1 MYTMNREVIAPED
14 RTSLASRKWSPL
26 KSGVTGATGM
36 IKSDLAREDSFR
48 SLDDSAFAP
57 ELVMARS
64 NFVDADEK
72 VQLAAENYRLLC
84 TRIFQVARSLKS
96 KVFLVTSAV
105 PSEGK
110 TLTAA
115 NLAFGLSRVESK
127 RVLLVELDLRHPSV
141 HRLLGLRRSETDM
154 SFLEHDNDWR
164 QGMWSLRPNLHA
176 LLAMNPS
183 LRPDELLNGER
194 FQSFLADARREYD
207 YIIIDSAPLLAASD
221 THALIPLIDQALF
234 VLRANKTPID
244 CAQDALAILGK
255 KTLGCVLNDVEELKY
270 QTYYGQYAVNGKKR
284 D

>member
-1 MYTMNREVIAPED
+1 MYTINREVIATEE
-14 RTSLASRKWSPL
+14 RSGLAGRKFNSARSLTTELTK
-26 KSGVTGATGM
+26 M
-36 IKSDLAREDSFR
+36 EHARPDSYR
-48 SLDDSAFAP
+48 SLDPLLIAP
-57 ELVMARS
+57 EVLMAQN
-64 NFVDADEK
+64 NFADADEQM
-72 VQLAAENYRLLC
+72 QLAAENYRLLC
-84 TRIFQVARSLKS
+84 TRIFQVSRSLKS

-110 TLTAA
+110 TLTAV

-127 RVLLVELDLRHPSV
+127 RVLLVELDLRHPSI

-154 SFLEHDNDWR
+154 TFLEQPEDWH
-164 QGMWSLRPNLHA
+164 QGMWELRPNLHA

-194 FQSFLADARREYD
+194 FQTFLAEARREYD

-221 THALIPLIDQALF
+221 THALIPLVDQALF

-244 CAQDALAILGK
+244 CAQDALALLGK
-255 KTLGCVLNDVEELKY
+255 KTLGCVLNDVQEMKY
-270 QTYYGQYAVNGKKR
+270 QQYYGQYAMHGKKR